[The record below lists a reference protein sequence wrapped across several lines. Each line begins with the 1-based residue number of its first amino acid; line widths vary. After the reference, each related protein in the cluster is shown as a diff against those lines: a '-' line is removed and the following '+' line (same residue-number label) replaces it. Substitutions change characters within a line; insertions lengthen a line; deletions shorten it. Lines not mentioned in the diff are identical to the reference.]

1 MLACRDDR
9 TTSLPYRGLM
19 RLLGIFCLAG
29 LVGSPA
35 ALPAQFASDV
45 RTGLS
50 RAAVELTR
58 ANHAP
63 ADTSTAPRKHP
74 TARRIG
80 SGIGFGIGVGLA
92 GLFSNICLH
101 EEPCSWDILYTGIAG
116 YWLGGVIGTSIVR
129 APRCS
134 FPNRFGRA
142 LIGSLPGAA
151 IAYGVARASYRSRD
165 VEAFAATT
173 VVALSPIV
181 SSTLVLRTCE

>member
-9 TTSLPYRGLM
+9 TTSLPYRGRM
-19 RLLGIFCLAG
+19 RLFGIFCLAG

-50 RAAVELTR
+50 RPAVESIGTI
-58 ANHAP
+58 HALP
-63 ADTSTAPRKHP
+63 DTITAPRKHP

-80 SGIGFGIGVGLA
+80 SGLGFGVGLGLA
-92 GLFSNICLH
+92 GLFSNICFH
-101 EEPCSWDILYTGIAG
+101 ERPCSWDILHAGIAG
-116 YWLGGVIGTSIVR
+116 YWVGGVIGTSIVR

-134 FPNRFGRA
+134 FPGRFGRA

-151 IAYGVARASYRSRD
+151 IGYGVARASYLSRD
-165 VEAFAATT
+165 MEAFAATA

-181 SSTLVLRTCE
+181 SSTLVLRTCD